1 MKSSVFVR
9 IDRYRELYDVI
20 RQIRTKLDDAKQV
33 LKKIKD
39 LKSQENSELESWE
52 NELATVEQKLSE
64 ISGAMIQR

>member
-39 LKSQENSELESWE
+39 FKSQEDSELESWE
-52 NELATVEQKLSE
+52 KELATVEQKLSE
-64 ISGAMIQR
+64 ISGAMTER

>member
-9 IDRYRELYDVI
+9 IDRYRELYEVI

-39 LKSQENSELESWE
+39 LKSQEDSELESWE
-52 NELATVEQKLSE
+52 KELETVEQKLSG
-64 ISGAMIQR
+64 ISGAMTER

>member
-39 LKSQENSELESWE
+39 LKSQEDSELESWE

-64 ISGAMIQR
+64 ISGAMTER